1 MIEEKTNVHINWVYV
16 ISQEASEKFGLMVA
30 SGDYPDILR
39 GGGEYYTGGLEQAC
53 ADGVV
58 VDLSEYIPVYMPTY
72 QALRT
77 SNEKLMRDTVSDDG
91 RMVGVYTIASN
102 NGEICG
108 ESVWDGMCVRK
119 DWLDEL
125 NMELPVTIDDW
136 HEMLVAFRDT
146 YHCEAPLMIGATNGY
161 DFCHNFL
168 SAYGVLGEFY
178 NDNGTV
184 KYGPLEDGYRQWV
197 QLFRDWYAEGLI
209 DPNFISNNVTA
220 MANPEYIGT
229 GRAGATTNVWGM
241 TADVYK
247 RQGYTDDEDFFLAAT
262 TTPVLKEGD
271 TPQIGYAMSELTKET
286 VCITT
291 ACQDVELACRYL
303 DYWYTKECMMLDS
316 YGIEGESYVENED
329 GTYSFSDSLKEAVSN
344 GEYPT
349 ISDAVYTYTLSTS
362 DFGLYNW
369 GAFIPMYEGE
379 RMIEAYDMWNQ
390 SSYDLLLPPCMTN
403 TEGELVAY
411 NKLYTAIQTLVQEHT
426 IKFITGAL
434 PMEQYDT
441 FVQSLYD
448 YGIEECI
455 SYKQAALERY
465 QAR

>member
-1 MIEEKTNVHINWVYV
+1 
-16 ISQEASEKFGLMVA
+16 
-30 SGDYPDILR
+30 
-39 GGGEYYTGGLEQAC
+39 
-53 ADGVV
+53 
-58 VDLSEYIPVYMPTY
+58 
-72 QALRT
+72 
-77 SNEKLMRDTVSDDG
+77 
-91 RMVGVYTIASN
+91 
-102 NGEICG
+102 
-108 ESVWDGMCVRK
+108 
-119 DWLDEL
+119 
-125 NMELPVTIDDW
+125 
-136 HEMLVAFRDT
+136 
-146 YHCEAPLMIGATNGY
+146 
-161 DFCHNFL
+161 
-168 SAYGVLGEFY
+168 
-178 NDNGTV
+178 
-184 KYGPLEDGYRQWV
+184 
-197 QLFRDWYAEGLI
+197 
-209 DPNFISNNVTA
+209 

-465 QAR
+465 LAR